1 VERVHALGDVGARGG
16 EHQDEGDAQG
26 ERRLGRGAQGGAVLT
41 GEGATSSDR
50 HRPHDHGRSPVELL
64 DAGPYRAVH
73 QSADR
78 GGDRGSDG
86 HRPMLRTGGTRRHDR
101 CWQPGHDAWWPRGQP
116 RDRPGPMGVGR
127 PVCPVRLRSMNSRAG
142 HAHIRATGVPSRPT
156 AVPPCS
162 VAGRL
167 RFVGDIVRKQV
178 IPRGSSEW
186 IPGLHLP
193 GGGIRLTPM
202 TVSAQGGRVDG
213 GNGFAAIAGCA
224 LVVLAVRPRALPEV
238 PVWLARV

>member
-1 VERVHALGDVGARGG
+1 
-16 EHQDEGDAQG
+16 
-26 ERRLGRGAQGGAVLT
+26 
-41 GEGATSSDR
+41 
-50 HRPHDHGRSPVELL
+50 
-64 DAGPYRAVH
+64 
-73 QSADR
+73 
-78 GGDRGSDG
+78 
-86 HRPMLRTGGTRRHDR
+86 M
-101 CWQPGHDAWWPRGQP
+101 
-116 RDRPGPMGVGR
+116 
-127 PVCPVRLRSMNSRAG
+127 
-142 HAHIRATGVPSRPT
+142 
-156 AVPPCS
+156 
-162 VAGRL
+162 
-167 RFVGDIVRKQV
+167 RKQV